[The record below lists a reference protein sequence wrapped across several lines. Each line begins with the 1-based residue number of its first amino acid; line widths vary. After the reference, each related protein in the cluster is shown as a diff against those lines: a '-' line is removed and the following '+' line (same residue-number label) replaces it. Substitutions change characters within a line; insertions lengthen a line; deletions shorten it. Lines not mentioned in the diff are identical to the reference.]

1 MDSMMEVV
9 EAGGIPVYYKEQ
21 MVFVEA
27 GRGVDGYKG
36 VSTGKG
42 GRFYGRISGLKKGG
56 HIVVPLTFKTSTEA
70 ACERA
75 LYKSK
80 LESNELAVP
89 GPKGPRLARG
99 TGIARLPPPRAD
111 CLSRSVCVPAQGRSR
126 SQKRPRGLQPSSST
140 TWRTLQRSVPLPLL
154 AWSLWPQR
162 VPMSGR
168 PQVASQCPPCM
179 SVCRCHPILSNITS
193 SLWSWPI
200 LCACE

>member
-1 MDSMMEVV
+1 MEVV
-9 EAGGIPVYYKEQ
+9 EAGGFPVYYKGQ

-27 GRGVDGYKG
+27 GRGADGYKG
-36 VSTGKG
+36 ISTGKG
-42 GRFYGRISGLKKGG
+42 GRLYGRISGLKKGSNV
-56 HIVVPLTFKTSTEA
+56 VVPLTFKTSTEA

-99 TGIARLPPPRAD
+99 TGDARLQLPRAD
-111 CLSRSVCVPAQGRSR
+111 CLSPSVCVPAQGRSP
-126 SQKRPRGLQPSSST
+126 SQRRPRGLQPRSSM
-140 TWRTLQRSVPLPLL
+140 TWRTLQHRVALPHL
-154 AWSLWPQR
+154 AWPLWPQP
-162 VPMSGR
+162 VPISGR
-168 PQVASQCPPCM
+168 PQVASQYLPCM